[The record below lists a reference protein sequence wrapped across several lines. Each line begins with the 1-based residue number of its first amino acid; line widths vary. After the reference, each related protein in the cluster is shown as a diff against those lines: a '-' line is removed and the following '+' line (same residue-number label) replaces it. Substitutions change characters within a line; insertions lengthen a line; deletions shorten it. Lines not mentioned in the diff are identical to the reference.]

1 MWNLTCVSSCEHD
14 TTIHHR
20 LQHLQLLLSCE
31 HDFHVANMAFC
42 EKGEDLFR
50 VVRPQNVVN
59 QELLVAAQPPQ
70 RHVIPVMTCKTR
82 TDPHR
87 STQIHTDPHM
97 KHHDYSIR
105 AMMPALPYPIPAS
118 CHLGQRRRGLLLL
131 RFA

>member
-70 RHVIPVMTCKTR
+70 RHDRKTK
-82 TDPHR
+82 TTYNYSSDDMQDTHI

-97 KHHDYSIR
+97 NHHES
-105 AMMPALPYPIPAS
+105 S
-118 CHLGQRRRGLLLL
+118 
-131 RFA
+131 